1 MMKKINAISTL
12 LLAITL
18 LLAGCH
24 FQKNKSNQTP
34 IFAKAKVETEPIAAM
49 AGEDAADDPAIW
61 VNPCNKA
68 NSAIIGTNKK
78 GGLAVYNLQGKQIHY
93 YPVGK
98 VNNVDVVHNFPL
110 DDDHVDL
117 VGASNR
123 TSNDIS
129 LFIIN
134 KNDRSLTPV
143 PTVIDSIHINEV
155 YGFCFYRSPKS
166 RKFYALVNGKDGE
179 LTQLELVA
187 LKNEILLKRVRSFD
201 VGSQVE
207 GMVADK
213 LTGDLYIAE
222 ETVGI
227 WKYGAEPEDGDVRVK
242 VNNSGEENTAIAYDV
257 EGLTIYYAAGG
268 KGYLIASSQGNNTY
282 AIFERSGENK
292 YLFSFRLGKGTI
304 DAVEETDGID
314 VINVPLGPD
323 FPFGIFVAQ
332 DGFNKDENGNDA
344 PQNFKIVPW
353 ERIARLVNPNLIKDN
368 SFDLYCPPN

>member
-1 MMKKINAISTL
+1 MKKIITIPTFIFLANL
-12 LLAITL
+12 LLVS
-18 LLAGCH
+18 CN
-24 FQKNKSNQTP
+24 FQKNKSIQTP
-34 IFAKAKVETEPIAAM
+34 IFATAKMETEPIAAM

-98 VNNVDVVHNFPL
+98 VNNVDVVHNFAMN
-110 DDDHVDL
+110 DDLVDL

-123 TSNDIS
+123 TSNDVS

-134 KNDRSLTPV
+134 KNDRSLSPV

-166 RKFYALVNGKDGE
+166 GQFYAFVNGKDGE

-187 LKNEILLKRVRSFD
+187 NKSEILLKRVRSFD

-207 GMVADK
+207 GMVADR

-227 WKYGAEPEDGDVRVK
+227 WKYGAEPEDGNARVK
-242 VNNSGEENTAIAYDV
+242 VNMSGEENSAIVYDV
-257 EGLTIYYAAGG
+257 EGLTIYYAAEG
-268 KGYLIASSQGNNTY
+268 KGYLMASSQGNNTY

-292 YLFSFRLGKGTI
+292 YLFSFRLGKGIT

-323 FPFGIFVAQ
+323 YPFGIFVAQ

-353 ERIARLVNPNLIKDN
+353 EQIARLVNPNLIKDN
-368 SFDLYCPPN
+368 SFDLYCPPH